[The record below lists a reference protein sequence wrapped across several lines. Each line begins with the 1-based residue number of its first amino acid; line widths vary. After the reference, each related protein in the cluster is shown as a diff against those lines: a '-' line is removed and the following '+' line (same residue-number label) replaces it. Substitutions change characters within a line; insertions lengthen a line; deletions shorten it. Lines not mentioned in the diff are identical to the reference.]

1 MLAMHKESQQKVID
15 EIEEIVD
22 SVDEIDNE
30 SLSKFSY
37 VELVIKE
44 ALRLFPA
51 GGIIGRQST
60 NEFDLAGYTIP
71 KGTIFMLSMYGM
83 HRNPKYWGDDADL
96 FRPERFEPINLANV
110 NPHAFAPF
118 SGELIPLKML

>member
-1 MLAMHKESQQKVID
+1 MLAMHKDAQKKVID
-15 EIEEIVD
+15 EIDEVVA
-22 SVDEIDNE
+22 SVEEIDNE
-30 SLSKFSY
+30 TLSKFTY

-60 NEFDLAGYTIP
+60 EEINLGGYVIP
-71 KGTIFMLSMYGM
+71 KDTVMILSVYGM
-83 HRNPKYWGDDADL
+83 QRSPKFWGDDAHL
-96 FRPERFEPINLANV
+96 FKPERFESGNI

-118 SGELIPLKML
+118 SGKNYSL